1 MSEDSVLS
9 EEAKTW
15 RDTFTGTLNLEEKEA
30 QRQIKKNARRPL
42 PQVKPYPPNDYEVA
56 LLCGGPSLEDAA
68 IPVGCKIATVNNT
81 YQWALDK
88 GFSPSVYMQLDAREF
103 NARFIQEPIKSCKYV
118 LCSQVHPS
126 IFDKLKGCDVHIW
139 HSAGGKTKRWLDRY
153 YNKRWVQ
160 IPGGSTIGTR
170 ALWLLYMLGVRKI
183 RVFGM
188 DCCYRSLQH
197 HAYEQPENDKDLATN
212 LVVGEGENVRDFTV
226 APWMVAQ
233 LDEFFQLAP
242 GFPDDLDLEF
252 EGDGL
257 LTHVLYE
264 TAALG
269 HVPKINVGAN

>member
-15 RDTFTGTLNLEEKEA
+15 RDTFSGTLNVEEGMA
-30 QRQIKKNARRPL
+30 QRQIRINTKRPL
-42 PQVKPYPPNDYEVA
+42 PQVKPYPPSDYEVA
-56 LLCGGPSLEDAA
+56 LLCGGPSLEEAV
-68 IPVGCKIATVNNT
+68 IPEHCKIAVVNNT
-81 YQWALDK
+81 YQWALEHDLT
-88 GFSPSVYMQLDAREF
+88 PSVYMQLDAREF
-103 NARFIQEPIKSCKYV
+103 NARFVENPIKSCKYV

-126 IFDKLKGCDVHIW
+126 IFDKLEGYNVHIW
-139 HSAGGKTKRWLDRY
+139 HSAGGKTKRWLNRY
-153 YNKRWVQ
+153 YNQRWAQ

-170 ALWLLYMLGVRKI
+170 AIWLLYMLGIRKI

-188 DCCYRSLQH
+188 DCCYREMQH
-197 HAYEQPENDKDLATN
+197 HAYEQAENDKDLSTI
-212 LVVGEGENVRDFTV
+212 LVVGEGERIRPFRV

-242 GFPDDLDLEF
+242 NFPDDLDLEF

-257 LTHVLYE
+257 LTHVLSE

-269 HVPKINVGAN
+269 EIPKINVGDN